1 VLTVQS
7 VRMLTWQAVRH
18 VAGSYDTWQATMWT
32 VGGEWDDDTWHYQG
46 EWFGAT
52 WPRHGLPRG
61 TLLLVGCIKFIWSP
75 PDSTP

>member
-1 VLTVQS
+1 
-7 VRMLTWQAVRH
+7 MLTWQVVQH
-18 VAGSYDTWQATMWT
+18 VAGSYDTWQETFWI

-46 EWFGAT
+46 EWFGAM